1 MPVLDKDKD
10 KDRDI
15 KKRIDSLR
23 ERIRHHEYL
32 YFILDQ
38 PEISDLDFDK
48 LMKQLKDLEAEHPE
62 LITPDSP
69 TQRVG
74 GKPREGFVKVPHSSP
89 MLSLDNTYNE
99 EELRAWDRR
108 VHELSGLSQVDYV
121 CELKLDGMSLA
132 LIYEDAKLARGITR
146 GDGTIGEDVTLNV
159 RTVRSVPLSISPD
172 RLKKAG
178 ISPDFE
184 VRGEL
189 LMPLAAF
196 KKMNEERESKGLS
209 TFANPRNATAG
220 TVRQLESRITAER
233 RLDYFS
239 YMLLKNGRTFCDR
252 HSKTLDALAAAGF
265 KVNPHRK
272 LVDSIDEAWD
282 FIQQWEAKRDSLPYE
297 IDGIVIKVD
306 HTALQEELGF
316 TGKAPRWAIAYKY
329 AARAGITKLED
340 IRVQVGRTGK
350 LTPVAMLAPVFI
362 GGTTVRNATLHNMDE
377 IERLG
382 VKIGDW
388 VQVERGGDVIPK
400 IAKVI
405 DDKDHPRPPELREF
419 VMPDKCPVCGT
430 KVVRTEGEVDY
441 RCVNANCP
449 AKLMG
454 TILHFAS
461 RGVMNIDGMGDALV
475 TQLTEKGLVK
485 NVADIYSLS
494 KKDLL
499 GLERF
504 AEKSAQNIIDEID
517 NSRKLPLERVIY
529 GLGIRMVGERTAQFL
544 AEHFGSMDDLEKA
557 SVEELQNVNE
567 VGPRIAES
575 IAEFFSNPANRKLV
589 ERLREAGLTL
599 TGQKKQ
605 RGTKLAGK
613 TFVLTGTLA
622 HFTRD
627 EAKKLIEDAGG
638 KVTGSVS
645 KKTDYVVAGADAGSK
660 LDKAKELGVAV
671 IDEEEMER
679 LLGRGL
685 NRHRGNREWVEL
697 SQR

>member
-1 MPVLDKDKD
+1 MAAATKDLENK
-10 KDRDI
+10 I
-15 KKRIDSLR
+15 ESLR
-23 ERIRHHEYL
+23 EKIRHHEYL
-32 YFILDQ
+32 YYVVDQ
-38 PEISDLDFDK
+38 PEITDAEFDK
-48 LMKQLKDLEAEHPE
+48 LMRRLKDSEAEHPE

-74 GKPREGFVKVPHSSP
+74 GKPREGFVKVAHSSP

-99 EELRAWDRR
+99 DELRDWERR
-108 VHELSGLSQVDYV
+108 VHELSGQKQVDYV

-132 LIYEDAKLARGITR
+132 LIYEDGKLVRGITR
-146 GDGTIGEDVTLNV
+146 GDGSVGEDVTLNI
-159 RTVRSVPLSISPD
+159 RTVRSVPLSISPQK
-172 RLKKAG
+172 LKRAG
-178 ISPDFE
+178 IPPDFE

-196 KKMNEERESKGLS
+196 KRMNEERESRGLS
-209 TFANPRNATAG
+209 VFANPRNATAG
-220 TVRQLESRITAER
+220 TVRQLESKVTAER

-239 YMLLKNGRTFCDR
+239 YMLLKNGRTYFDR
-252 HSKTLDALAAAGF
+252 HWKTLDALEAAGF
-265 KVNPHRK
+265 KVNQSRK
-272 LVDSIDEAWD
+272 LVHGIDEAWE
-282 FIQQWEAKRDSLPYE
+282 FIRQWETKRDSLPYE

-306 HTALQEELGF
+306 RTAIQDELGF

-350 LTPVAMLAPVFI
+350 LTPVAMLAPVLI

-400 IAKVI
+400 VVKVI
-405 DDKDHPRPPELREF
+405 DDKDHPRGTRAFEMPE
-419 VMPDKCPVCGT
+419 KCPVCGT

-449 AKLMG
+449 AKLRE

-461 RGVMNIDGMGDALV
+461 RGVMNIDGMGEALV
-475 TQLTEKGLVK
+475 NQLTEHGLVK
-485 NVADIYSLS
+485 DVADIYTLT

-504 AEKSAQNIIDEID
+504 ADKSAQNIVDEIEG
-517 NSRKLPLERVIY
+517 SKKLPLERVIY
-529 GLGIRMVGERTAQFL
+529 GLGIRFVGERTAQFL
-544 AEHFGSMDDLEKA
+544 AEHFGSMEELENA
-557 SVEELQNVNE
+557 GVEELQNVNE

-575 IAEFFSNPANRKLV
+575 IVEFFSIAANRKLI
-589 ERLREAGLTL
+589 ERLRKAGLNL

-622 HFTRD
+622 HLTRD
-627 EAKKLIEDAGG
+627 EAKRMIEDAGG

-660 LDKAKELGVAV
+660 LDKAKELKVAV
-671 IDEEEMER
+671 IDEKEMEK
-679 LLGRGL
+679 LLK
-685 NRHRGNREWVEL
+685 
-697 SQR
+697 

>member
-1 MPVLDKDKD
+1 MPAPKDVE
-10 KDRDI
+10 
-15 KKRIDSLR
+15 KKIEALR
-23 ERIRHHEYL
+23 EKIRHHEHL
-32 YFILDQ
+32 YYVLDN
-38 PEISDLDFDK
+38 PEISDAEFDK
-48 LMKQLKDLEAEHPE
+48 LMQQLKDLETEHPS
-62 LITPDSP
+62 LVTHDSP

-89 MLSLDNTYNE
+89 MLSLDNTYSE
-99 EELRAWDRR
+99 EELRDWERR
-108 VHELSGLSQVDYV
+108 VHELSGRKDVDYV

-132 LIYEDAKLARGITR
+132 LVYESGRLMRGVTR
-146 GDGTIGEDVTLNV
+146 GDGSVGEDVTQNV
-159 RTVRSVPLSISPD
+159 RTVRSIPLVIPSD

-178 ISPDFE
+178 MPSDFE

-189 LMPLAAF
+189 LMPTATF
-196 KKMNEERESKGLS
+196 KKVNEERERNGLP
-209 TFANPRNATAG
+209 TFANPRNFTAG
-220 TVRQLESRITAER
+220 TVRQLDSNITAQR
-233 RLDYFS
+233 RLDYFP
-239 YMLLKNGRTFCDR
+239 YILLQNGRTYFDR
-252 HSKTLDALAAAGF
+252 HWKTLDALDAAGF
-265 KVNPHRK
+265 KVNQNRK
-272 LVDSIDEAWD
+272 LVHSMEEVWA
-282 FIQQWEAKRDSLPYE
+282 FIQQWEGKRDSLPYE
-297 IDGIVIKVD
+297 IDGIVVKVD
-306 HTALQEELGF
+306 RTALQDELGF

-350 LTPVAMLAPVFI
+350 LTPVAMLAPVLI

-400 IAKVI
+400 VAKVI
-405 DDKDHPRPPELREF
+405 DDKDHPRGHQTFEMPE
-419 VMPDKCPVCGT
+419 KCPVCGT

-449 AKLMG
+449 AKLLG

-461 RGVMNIDGMGDALV
+461 RGVMNIDGMGESLV
-475 TQLTEKGLVK
+475 NQLIERGLVK
-485 NVADIYSLS
+485 NVADIYDLS

-499 GLERF
+499 GLDRF
-504 AEKSAQNIIDEID
+504 ADKSAQNILDEIGD
-517 NSRKLPLERVIY
+517 SKKLPLERVIY

-544 AEHFGSMDDLEKA
+544 AEHFGSMEALA
-557 SVEELQNVNE
+557 SAGLEELQNVNE

-575 IAEFFSNPANRKLV
+575 IVEFFNIPANQQLV
-589 ERLREAGLTL
+589 KRLAGAGLTFK
-599 TGQKKQ
+599 GKKKE

-622 HFTRD
+622 KFTRD
-627 EAKKLIEDAGG
+627 EAKKMIEDAGG

-660 LDKAKELGVAV
+660 LDKAKELGIAV
-671 IDEEEMER
+671 IDEKEMEK
-679 LLGRGL
+679 LAG
-685 NRHRGNREWVEL
+685 
-697 SQR
+697 